1 MSWPSPAPSPRWA
14 LNDLKAKSE
23 PAVVEEAVLKKYVGR
38 YTNGEITLENGQI
51 FVLARGMKIRMV
63 PFNPT
68 YFVPQ
73 DDSEIQIEFVLD
85 KEGQEYEII
94 GHFRD
99 GGTQRLSR
107 VK

>member
-1 MSWPSPAPSPRWA
+1 
-14 LNDLKAKSE
+14 
-23 PAVVEEAVLKKYVGR
+23 
-38 YTNGEITLENGQI
+38 
-51 FVLARGMKIRMV
+51 MV